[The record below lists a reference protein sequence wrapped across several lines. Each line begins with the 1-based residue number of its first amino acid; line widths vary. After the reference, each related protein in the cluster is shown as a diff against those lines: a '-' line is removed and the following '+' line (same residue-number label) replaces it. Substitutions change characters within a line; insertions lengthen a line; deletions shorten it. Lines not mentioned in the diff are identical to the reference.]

1 MHQTPDPF
9 EVSQTPTPE
18 SSPNAT
24 AAVEN
29 LQIKRRWI
37 LGLGAVGGLVAGGLL
52 SWFKHEP
59 STPST
64 QNLQRL
70 WSSSYQ
76 HPNGDD
82 VDWNQFKGR
91 PLIINFWA
99 TWCGPCVEEMPL
111 IDRFYKENKANG
123 WQVVGLAIDQPSRVK
138 AFLSQTPVSYP
149 VVLAGLGGTEL
160 SQALGNESGALPF
173 TIILDANE
181 HVLFKK
187 IGKLK
192 VEELTSLV

>member
-1 MHQTPDPF
+1 M
-9 EVSQTPTPE
+9 
-18 SSPNAT
+18 
-24 AAVEN
+24 
-29 LQIKRRWI
+29 QIKRRWI

>member
-1 MHQTPDPF
+1 MNIPPLTPDTQS
-9 EVSQTPTPE
+9 SQRLN
-18 SSPNAT
+18 PN
-24 AAVEN
+24 
-29 LQIKRRWI
+29 RRWI
-37 LGLGAVGGLVAGGLL
+37 LGGVACGALSLGALA
-52 SWFKHEP
+52 SWLKYGASKTNPTDLNPLWNSAFKHP
-59 STPST
+59 S
-64 QNLQRL
+64 
-70 WSSSYQ
+70 
-76 HPNGDD
+76 GDD
-82 VDWNQFKGR
+82 VDWKQFRGR

-99 TWCGPCVEEMPL
+99 TWCAPCVEEMPL

>member
-70 WSSSYQ
+70 WGSSYQ

-91 PLIINFWA
+91 HLIINFWA

>member
-1 MHQTPDPF
+1 MQPTLDKSEVSKTPTPDP
-9 EVSQTPTPE
+9 SL
-18 SSPNAT
+18 NAP
-24 AAVEN
+24 AAGEN
-29 LQIKRRWI
+29 LQTKRRWI
-37 LGLGAVGGLVAGGLL
+37 LGLGAVGGLVAGGLF

-59 STPST
+59 ATPSA

-70 WSSSYQ
+70 WGSSYQ

-82 VDWNQFKGR
+82 VDWNQFKGH
-91 PLIINFWA
+91 PLIVNFWA

-173 TIILDANE
+173 TIILDANG

-192 VEELTSLV
+192 AEELTSLV

>member
-1 MHQTPDPF
+1 
-9 EVSQTPTPE
+9 
-18 SSPNAT
+18 
-24 AAVEN
+24 
-29 LQIKRRWI
+29 
-37 LGLGAVGGLVAGGLL
+37 
-52 SWFKHEP
+52 
-59 STPST
+59 
-64 QNLQRL
+64 
-70 WSSSYQ
+70 
-76 HPNGDD
+76 
-82 VDWNQFKGR
+82 
-91 PLIINFWA
+91 
-99 TWCGPCVEEMPL
+99 MPL